1 MLTQAEISNEL
12 RKVLQ
17 NAIKLQKKRSDTYL
31 SVDTLLLAVLEN
43 KDVADALNES
53 GVLSQGQQRSALHLT
68 LCVLTI
74 KEATFDAM

>member
-1 MLTQAEISNEL
+1 MGNLVKHTATVQAEIGNEL

-17 NAIKLQKKRSDTYL
+17 NAVKLQKKRSDTYL

-53 GVLSQGQQRSALHLT
+53 GVLSRGQQRKLTAL
-68 LCVLTI
+68 
-74 KEATFDAM
+74 DAL

>member
-1 MLTQAEISNEL
+1 MGNLVKYIAIVQAEIGNEL

-17 NAIKLQKKRSDTYL
+17 NAVKLQKKRNDTYL

-53 GVLSQGQQRSALHLT
+53 GVLLRGQQRKLT
-68 LCVLTI
+68 AQGRTVT
-74 KEATFDAM
+74 

>member
-1 MLTQAEISNEL
+1 MKRVAVVQAEIGNEL

-17 NAIKLQKKRSDTYL
+17 NAVKLQKKRSDTYL

-53 GVLSQGQQRSALHLT
+53 GVLSLQN
-68 LCVLTI
+68 C
-74 KEATFDAM
+74 

>member
-1 MLTQAEISNEL
+1 MHKVGNFVKYVATVQAEIGNEL

-17 NAIKLQKKRSDTYL
+17 NAVKLQKKRNDTYL

-53 GVLSQGQQRSALHLT
+53 GVLSQAQCSLRIGAL
-68 LCVLTI
+68 
-74 KEATFDAM
+74 